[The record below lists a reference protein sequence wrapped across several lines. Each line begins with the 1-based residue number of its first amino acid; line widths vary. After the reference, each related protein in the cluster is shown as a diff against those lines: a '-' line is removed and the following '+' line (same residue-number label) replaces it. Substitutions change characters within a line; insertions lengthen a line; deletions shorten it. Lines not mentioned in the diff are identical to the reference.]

1 MKPRMT
7 KAQARAFQEHWKLV
21 NEYEKEELRRT
32 PADVRLEQF
41 NTLLGWAHE
50 LGWTEALAE
59 GEAEVRERWIR
70 LKKAYRG

>member
-7 KAQARAFQEHWKLV
+7 KEQARAFKDRWKLV

-32 PADVRLEQF
+32 PPDLRLQQF
-41 NTLLGWAHE
+41 NTLLTWTHE
-50 LGWTEALAE
+50 FGWTEALAE
-59 GEAEVRERWIR
+59 GEAEVRERWVR